1 MTSPPS
7 LYEAG
12 LEPDFLFVV
21 RVVSAEIDSL
31 FTVHVM
37 TAFPFSVY
45 RLPISARSALES
57 GHPEHEGTSSYVEMA
72 NLKTRSVLA
81 FVVAPFL
88 MMVEGHPTYRL
99 KLPNAFSNQ
108 FGQVQNSN
116 VGHTGGFRYEFQA
129 SGLTWTRAFCQAD
142 SDGDGQSN
150 GLELGD
156 PCCTWTQGSV
166 AAFTTDLSYP
176 GDANS
181 RTSRTMP
188 SCGAG
193 SRSPPPPSLFSNPET
208 GAVPGRYES
217 YVFALAWQPT
227 RSLDACPGQSNEAP
241 GVIALTTSTLNIH
254 GLWPKYDPAHHAGYT
269 WPQNCGEYQ
278 SCSANQDSG
287 SFCPPQAAVYSAF
300 NVSSKWHTYALEYG
314 FSLLATREWATHGSC
329 TPWALPNHTAG
340 QQGYFAKQ
348 EELYNLMLSGEGWDL
363 LHRYIGSSVS
373 ATGLRAAFARDAG
386 GAAPA
391 IRCTP
396 CCRLSEVWLGMAAD
410 TDLEPILTP
419 PGDGGD
425 DNDGG
430 VGGEGTAGA
439 WQGVDIHFEDTCG
452 SCASIELPAWT
463 GCSPPTPPCVPDNG
477 DAGNDDDDDG
487 DDDDDDDDEFTAV
500 VLACILATIALLAI
514 ATAVVRCM
522 RRRRTIKWATRYGR
536 HNDDGI
542 TCTSS
547 ATSGGS
553 TAGPTAVDIDVI
565 GR

>member
-1 MTSPPS
+1 
-7 LYEAG
+7 
-12 LEPDFLFVV
+12 
-21 RVVSAEIDSL
+21 
-31 FTVHVM
+31 
-37 TAFPFSVY
+37 
-45 RLPISARSALES
+45 
-57 GHPEHEGTSSYVEMA
+57 MA
-72 NLKTRSVLA
+72 ILRTRSVLA
-81 FVVAPFL
+81 IVVAPFL
-88 MMVEGHPTYRL
+88 MAVEGHPTFRL
-99 KLPNAFSNQ
+99 KLPNAFSIQ
-108 FGQVQNSN
+108 FGQDQNSN

-156 PCCTWTQGSV
+156 PCCTWTQGMV

-176 GDANS
+176 GLASS

-188 SCGAG
+188 GCGAVG
-193 SRSPPPPSLFSNPET
+193 LRSPPPPSLFSNPEM
-208 GAVPGRYES
+208 GAVPGNYES

-227 RSLDACPGQSNEAP
+227 RSLDACPGRSNEAP

-254 GLWPKYDPAHHAGYT
+254 GLWPKYDPAHHAGHT
-269 WPQNCGEYQ
+269 WPQNCGEYL
-278 SCSANQDSG
+278 SCNANQDSG
-287 SFCPPQAAVYSAF
+287 SICPPQAAVYSAF
-300 NVSSKWHTYALEYG
+300 NVSIKWHTYALEYG
-314 FSLLATREWATHGSC
+314 FSTLATREWAAHGSC

-430 VGGEGTAGA
+430 VGGEGTSGA

-452 SCASIELPAWT
+452 SCTSIELPAWT
-463 GCSPPTPPCVPDNG
+463 GCSPPTPPCAPDNG
-477 DAGNDDDDDG
+477 DARNDDDG
-487 DDDDDDDDEFTAV
+487 DDDYDNDGDFMAV
-500 VLACILATIALLAI
+500 VLASVLATIALLAT
-514 ATAVVRCM
+514 AMAVVRCM
-522 RRRRTIKWATRYGR
+522 RRRTIKWATRYGR
-536 HNDDGI
+536 HNDTTSI

-553 TAGPTAVDIDVI
+553 IAIQPTAVEIDII
-565 GR
+565 GQ